1 MERARGVLQSTFEV
15 KPGHSSGAVT
25 VASTPFPGAGISVLP
40 SLTPML
46 SGKVSGSAEIVD
58 RGLPT
63 TAASDTIRG
72 AFPRAPLTVAG
83 RSHRPRKWARSNIPA
98 PRGSGP
104 TQQERA
110 PALSNKRKVP
120 DRTNEK
126 QGESDTQTDRKSKEK
141 PARQTQVPGSYISSV
156 WVDMRSFALRLSKGG
171 SLSSSP
177 LTG

>member
-1 MERARGVLQSTFEV
+1 MSPSPLRVRPLSGWSGPVVFHNTFEV
-15 KPGHSSGAVT
+15 KPGNSSGAVT

-83 RSHRPRKWARSNIPA
+83 RSHRPRKWARSTFRLREAADQLNRNALRPYRT
-98 PRGSGP
+98 RGKYQTGQ
-104 TQQERA
+104 TKDKE
-110 PALSNKRKVP
+110 N
-120 DRTNEK
+120 RTH
-126 QGESDTQTDRKSKEK
+126 
-141 PARQTQVPGSYISSV
+141 RQTENRK
-156 WVDMRSFALRLSKGG
+156 RSQQGKPKYQGATLAASGW
-171 SLSSSP
+171 
-177 LTG
+177 T